1 MCQEQRGTCDF
12 PLGVYRLVGV
22 SHGTQEK
29 QKEKIQ
35 HNWGA
40 TEQQGP
46 FSVLPGSP
54 DVHGASDGGHL
65 CFVCPTHSPSLGEQL
80 IADHSPRPVR
90 GVGDGADLPPG
101 LSVQAHEPGGTR

>member
-46 FSVLPGSP
+46 FPSYLGLLMSMEQVMGDTCVLSAQHT
-54 DVHGASDGGHL
+54 VLLWES
-65 CFVCPTHSPSLGEQL
+65 S
-80 IADHSPRPVR
+80 
-90 GVGDGADLPPG
+90 
-101 LSVQAHEPGGTR
+101 